1 MKPSTS
7 TESTAAEKAAET
19 SNAPAATKETA
30 ARVARGTGTT
40 IAIELKDYPD
50 LLEDIRD
57 RARADDREPSKWLRR
72 RIIQNADVLLKMD
85 VEA

>member
-40 IAIELKDYPD
+40 IAIELKDYPE
-50 LLEDIRD
+50 LLDSIRE
-57 RARADDREPSKWLRR
+57 RAKADDREPSKWLRR
-72 RIIQNADVLLKMD
+72 RIIQNADLLLAVD
-85 VEA
+85 IEA